1 MNDKKNSVFSGG
13 DVSPKNDNSN
23 GLRYDIKQLTLDEKI
38 SLLTGINEWQT
49 SSANGKLPQ
58 ISVSDGPNGLQMF
71 DENGVRKS
79 ATAMPA
85 LSLVAQTWDKEL
97 AYLDGETIANDAAEK
112 GADILLAPGVNIK
125 RTPLNGRNFEY
136 LSEDPYLAGVLAREF
151 IKGVQS
157 RGIGTSLK
165 HFCGNNREKSRR
177 VQSSEIDERALH
189 EIYYRPFEIALEA
202 KPWTVMCAYNPVNGV
217 YASENKKLLKG
228 VLRDKFGFDGLI
240 VSDWA
245 SVQSSY
251 KALKAT
257 LDLIMPYNENT
268 LENVK
273 TALQKGY
280 ITTEEIDAC
289 VTNVLKLIEKVE
301 DANKQINYTKEQR
314 HENAVRIAKGG
325 IVLLKNEENVLPL
338 KDSGNYLVVGDLSK
352 TPIGGLGSAYVQT
365 DYVQKTVKDL
375 LQEKLPN
382 SKVDYDKGA
391 CACAEWAGANRIKL
405 EYAKR
410 CYTEAY
416 EKDAVIVF
424 VSGDTEGES
433 FDRSHIKLKKEYEEL
448 IENLSRYNKNLIV
461 VVNSASAIDMS
472 DWIDDVKAV
481 VYEGFSGEGANEA
494 LSSILV
500 GETNPSGKLA
510 ESFPLD
516 LDDTFSGDYPGNG
529 LVEWYN
535 DSIFVGYRYYEKAGV
550 DVLFPFGYGLSY
562 SKFKYSN
569 LKIKQTGKCEFTVSY
584 DITNESNVDGAEV
597 SQVYVKDVFS
607 MVVRPEQELKGFEK
621 TFLKAGESKTVS
633 VQLDFRSFAYY
644 STALDRWYVENGVF
658 EINVGASS
666 KDIRLQGAVNV
677 ELDDDEQ
684 QSQAFVYYN
693 N

>member
-1 MNDKKNSVFSGG
+1 MK
-13 DVSPKNDNSN
+13 
-23 GLRYDIKQLTLDEKI
+23 YDIKQLTLDEKI
-38 SLLTGINEWQT
+38 NLLTGINEWQT

-58 ISVSDGPNGLQMF
+58 IFVSDGPNGLQMF
-71 DENGVRKS
+71 DENGNRKS

-85 LSLVAQTWDKEL
+85 LSLLAQTWDKDL
-97 AYLDGETIANDAAEK
+97 AYLDGETIANDAVEK

-136 LSEDPYLAGVLAREF
+136 FSEDPYLSGVLAREF

-177 VQSSEIDERALH
+177 VQSSEIDERALN

-257 LDLIMPYNENT
+257 IDLIMPYNEDT
-268 LENVK
+268 LGNVK
-273 TALQKGY
+273 TALEKGY
-280 ITTEEIDAC
+280 ISMEEIDAC
-289 VTNVLKLIEKVE
+289 VTNLLKLIEKVE
-301 DANKQINYTKEQR
+301 NANKQINYTKKQR
-314 HENAVRIAKGG
+314 HENAVKIAKAG
-325 IVLLKNEENVLPL
+325 ITLLKNEEGILPL
-338 KDSGNYLVVGDLSK
+338 KDGGNYLVVGDLSK
-352 TPIGGLGSAYVQT
+352 KPIGGLGSAYVQT
-365 DYVQKTVKDL
+365 DFVQKTVTEL
-375 LQEKLPN
+375 LQEKLPT
-382 SKVDYDKGA
+382 SQVGYDKGA
-391 CACAEWAGANRIKL
+391 CACADWAGANRVKL

-416 EKDAVIVF
+416 GKDAVIVF

-461 VVNSASAIDMS
+461 VVNSASAIDMK

-481 VYEGFSGEGANEA
+481 VYEGFSGEGTNEA
-494 LSSILV
+494 ISSILV

-510 ESFPLD
+510 ESFPYD
-516 LDDTFSGDYPGNG
+516 LDDTFCGDYAGNG

-535 DSIFVGYRYYEKAGV
+535 DSIFVGYRYYERAGI
-550 DVLFPFGYGLSY
+550 DVMFPFGYGLSY
-562 SKFKYSN
+562 SKFSYSG
-569 LKIKQTGKCEFTVSY
+569 LTIEKTGECEFIVSY
-584 DITNESNVDGAEV
+584 DITNDSSVDGAEV

-621 TFLKAGESKTVS
+621 TFLKAGETKRVS
-633 VQLDFRSFAYY
+633 IKLDFRSFAYY
-644 STALDRWYVENGVF
+644 NTALEKWHVENGVF
-658 EINVGASS
+658 EIGVGASS
-666 KDIRLQGAVNV
+666 KDIRLTGTVNI
-677 ELDDDEQ
+677 ELDENEQ

>member
-1 MNDKKNSVFSGG
+1 MK
-13 DVSPKNDNSN
+13 
-23 GLRYDIKQLTLDEKI
+23 YDIKQLTLDEKI
-38 SLLTGINEWQT
+38 NLLTGINEWQT

-58 ISVSDGPNGLQMF
+58 IFVSDGPNGLQMF
-71 DENGVRKS
+71 DENGNRKS

-85 LSLVAQTWDKEL
+85 LSLLAQTWDKEL
-97 AYLDGETIANDAAEK
+97 AYLDGETIANDAVEK

-136 LSEDPYLAGVLAREF
+136 FSEDPYLSGVLAREF

-177 VQSSEIDERALH
+177 VQSSEIDERALN

-257 LDLIMPYNENT
+257 IDLIMPYNEDT
-268 LENVK
+268 LGNVK
-273 TALQKGY
+273 TALEKGY
-280 ITTEEIDAC
+280 ISMEEIDAC
-289 VTNVLKLIEKVE
+289 VINLLKLIEKVE
-301 DANKQINYTKEQR
+301 NANKQINYTKEQR
-314 HENAVRIAKGG
+314 HENAVKIAKAG
-325 IVLLKNEENVLPL
+325 ITLLKNEEGILPL
-338 KDSGNYLVVGDLSK
+338 KDGGNYLVVGDLSK
-352 TPIGGLGSAYVQT
+352 KPIGGLGSAYVQT
-365 DYVQKTVKDL
+365 DFVQKTVTEL
-375 LQEKLPN
+375 LQEKLPT
-382 SKVDYDKGA
+382 SQVGYDKGA
-391 CACAEWAGANRIKL
+391 CACADWAGANRVKL

-416 EKDAVIVF
+416 GKDAVIVF

-448 IENLSRYNKNLIV
+448 IENLLRYNKNLIV
-461 VVNSASAIDMS
+461 VVNSASAIDMK

-481 VYEGFSGEGANEA
+481 VYEGFSGEGTNEA
-494 LSSILV
+494 ISSILV

-510 ESFPLD
+510 ESFPYD
-516 LDDTFSGDYPGNG
+516 LDDTFCGDYAGNG

-535 DSIFVGYRYYEKAGV
+535 DSIFVGYRYYERAGIEV
-550 DVLFPFGYGLSY
+550 MFPFGYGLSY
-562 SKFKYSN
+562 SEFAYSG
-569 LKIKQTGKCEFTVSY
+569 LTIEQTGECEFVVSY
-584 DITNESNVDGAEV
+584 DITNTSSVDGAEV
-597 SQVYVKDVFS
+597 SQLYVKDVFS

-621 TFLKAGESKTVS
+621 TFLKAGETKRVS
-633 VQLDFRSFAYY
+633 IKLDFRSFAYY
-644 STALDRWYVENGVF
+644 NTALEKWHVENGVF
-658 EINVGASS
+658 EIGVGASS
-666 KDIRLQGAVNV
+666 KDIRLMGTVNI
-677 ELDDDEQ
+677 ELDENEQ

>member
-1 MNDKKNSVFSGG
+1 MKY
-13 DVSPKNDNSN
+13 DVN
-23 GLRYDIKQLTLDEKI
+23 QLTLEEKI
-38 SLLTGINEWQT
+38 ALLTGINEWQT

-58 ISVSDGPNGLQMF
+58 IFVSDGPNGLQMF

-85 LSLVAQTWDKEL
+85 LSLLAQTWDKEL

-136 LSEDPYLAGVLAREF
+136 FSEDPYLSGVLAREF

-165 HFCGNNREKSRR
+165 HFCGNNREKGRR
-177 VQSSEIDERALH
+177 VQSSEIDERALN

-257 LDLIMPYNENT
+257 IDLIMPYNEDT
-268 LENVK
+268 LPNVK
-273 TALQKGY
+273 AALEKGY
-280 ITTEEIDAC
+280 ITMEEIDTC
-289 VTNVLKLIEKVE
+289 VTNVLKLIEKVQN
-301 DANKQINYTKEQR
+301 ANKQINYTKEER
-314 HENAVRIAKGG
+314 HENAVKIAKAG
-325 IVLLKNEENVLPL
+325 ITLLKNEENILPL
-338 KDSGNYLVVGDLSK
+338 KDGGNYLVVGDLSK
-352 TPIGGLGSAYVQT
+352 KPIGGLGSAYVQT
-365 DYVQKTVKDL
+365 DYEQKPIKEL

-382 SKVDYDKGA
+382 AQVGYDKGA
-391 CACAEWAGANRIKL
+391 CACADWAGANRVKL

-410 CYTEAY
+410 CYVEAY
-416 EKDAVIVF
+416 GKDAVVVF

-433 FDRSHIKLKKEYEEL
+433 FDRSHIKLKREYEEL
-448 IENLSRYNKNLIV
+448 IENLLKYNKNLII

-481 VYEGFSGEGANEA
+481 VYEGFSGEGTNEA

-510 ESFPLD
+510 ESFPYD
-516 LDDTFSGDYPGNG
+516 LDDTFTGDYAGDG
-529 LVEWYN
+529 FVEWYN
-535 DSIFVGYRYYEKAGV
+535 DSIFVGYRYYERAGI

-562 SKFKYSN
+562 SKFAYSN
-569 LKIKQTGKCEFTVSY
+569 LKIEQTDKTDFTVSY
-584 DITNESNVDGAEV
+584 DITNTSDVDGAEV

-621 TFLKAGESKTVS
+621 TFLKAGETKTVS
-633 VQLDFRSFAYY
+633 VKLDFRSFAYY
-644 STALDRWYVENGVF
+644 STALDRWHAENGVF
-658 EINVGASS
+658 EIRIGASS
-666 KDIRLQGAVNV
+666 QDIRLVGKVNI
-677 ELDDDEQ
+677 ELEDDEQ

>member
-1 MNDKKNSVFSGG
+1 MK
-13 DVSPKNDNSN
+13 
-23 GLRYDIKQLTLDEKI
+23 YDINKLTLDEKI

-58 ISVSDGPNGLQMF
+58 IFVSDGPNGLQMF
-71 DENGVRKS
+71 DSDGNRKS

-97 AYLDGETIANDAAEK
+97 AYLDGETIANDAVEK

-136 LSEDPYLAGVLAREF
+136 LSEDPYLSGILAREF

-165 HFCGNNREKSRR
+165 HFCANNREKSRR
-177 VQSSEIDERALH
+177 VQSSEIDERALN

-228 VLRDKFGFDGLI
+228 VLRDRFGFDGLI

-257 LDLIMPYNENT
+257 IDLIMPYNENT

-273 TALQKGY
+273 TALDKGF
-280 ITTEEIDAC
+280 ITMEEIDAC
-289 VTNVLKLIEKVE
+289 VTNVLRLIEKVQSTK
-301 DANKQINYTKEQR
+301 KQINYTVEQR
-314 HENAVRIAKGG
+314 HENAVKIAKGG
-325 IVLLKNEENVLPL
+325 ITLLKNEENILPL
-338 KDSGNYLVVGDLSK
+338 KDGGNYLVVGDLSI
-352 TPIGGLGSAYVQT
+352 TPVGGVGSAFVQT
-365 DYVQKTVKDL
+365 DFVQKTVSEL
-375 LQEKLPN
+375 LKEKLPN
-382 SKVDYDKGA
+382 SQIGYDKGA
-391 CACAEWAGANRIKL
+391 CSCAPWAGANRIKL

-416 EKDAVIVF
+416 GKDAVIVF
-424 VSGDTEGES
+424 VSGELEGES
-433 FDRSHIKLKKEYEEL
+433 FDRSHIKIKKEYEEL
-448 IENLSRYNKNLIV
+448 ITNLLRYNKNLIV
-461 VVNSASAIDMS
+461 VVNSASAIDMQ

-481 VYEGFSGEGANEA
+481 VYEGFSGEATNEA
-494 LSSILV
+494 ISSILV

-510 ESFPLD
+510 ESFPYD
-516 LDDTFSGDYPGNG
+516 LDDTFTGDYPGNG

-535 DSIFVGYRYYEKAGV
+535 DSIFVGYRYYEKEGI

-562 SKFKYSN
+562 SKFEYSN
-569 LKIKQTGKCEFTVSY
+569 LRIEQTGECDFNLSY
-584 DITNESNVDGAEV
+584 DITNVSDVDGAEV

-607 MVVRPEQELKGFEK
+607 MVIRPEQELKGFEK
-621 TFLKAGESKTVS
+621 TFIKAGETKTVT
-633 VQLDFRSFAYY
+633 VKLDFRSFAYY
-644 STALDRWYVENGVF
+644 NTALDRWHAENGVF
-658 EINVGASS
+658 EINIGASS
-666 KDIRLQGAVNV
+666 QDIRLTGKINI
-677 ELDDDEQ
+677 ELDENEQ

-693 N
+693 

>member
-1 MNDKKNSVFSGG
+1 MK
-13 DVSPKNDNSN
+13 
-23 GLRYDIKQLTLDEKI
+23 YDINKLTLDEKI

-58 ISVSDGPNGLQMF
+58 IFVSDGPNGLQMF
-71 DENGVRKS
+71 DSDGNRKS

-136 LSEDPYLAGVLAREF
+136 LSEDPYLSGVLAREF

-165 HFCGNNREKSRR
+165 HFCANNREKSRR
-177 VQSSEIDERALH
+177 VQSSEIDERALN

-228 VLRDKFGFDGLI
+228 VLRDRFGFDGLI

-257 LDLIMPYNENT
+257 IDLIMPYNENT

-273 TALQKGY
+273 TALDKGY
-280 ITTEEIDAC
+280 ITMEEIDAC
-289 VTNVLKLIEKVE
+289 VTNVLKLIEKVQSTK
-301 DANKQINYTKEQR
+301 KQINYTVEQR

-325 IVLLKNEENVLPL
+325 ITLLKNEENILPL
-338 KDSGNYLVVGDLSK
+338 KDGGNYLVVGDLSI
-352 TPIGGLGSAYVQT
+352 TPVGGVGSAFVQT
-365 DYVQKTVKDL
+365 DFVQKTVSDL
-375 LQEKLPN
+375 LKEKLPN
-382 SKVDYDKGA
+382 SQIGYDKGA
-391 CACAEWAGANRIKL
+391 CSCAPWAGANRIKL

-416 EKDAVIVF
+416 GKDAVIVF
-424 VSGDTEGES
+424 VSGELEGES
-433 FDRSHIKLKKEYEEL
+433 FDRSHIKIKKEYEEL
-448 IENLSRYNKNLIV
+448 ITNLLRYNKNLIV
-461 VVNSASAIDMS
+461 VVNSASAIDMK

-481 VYEGFSGEGANEA
+481 VYEGFSGEATNEA
-494 LSSILV
+494 ISSILV

-510 ESFPLD
+510 ESFPYD
-516 LDDTFSGDYPGNG
+516 LDDTFTGDYPGNG

-535 DSIFVGYRYYEKAGV
+535 DSIFVGYRYYEKAGI

-562 SKFKYSN
+562 SKFEYSN
-569 LKIKQTGKCEFTVSY
+569 LKIEQTGKCDFDLSY
-584 DITNESNVDGAEV
+584 DITNVSDVDGAEV
-597 SQVYVKDVFS
+597 SQIYVKDVFS
-607 MVVRPEQELKGFEK
+607 MVIRPEQELKGFEK
-621 TFLKAGESKTVS
+621 TFIKAGETKTVT
-633 VQLDFRSFAYY
+633 VKLDFRSFAYY
-644 STALDRWYVENGVF
+644 STALDRWHAENGVF

-666 KDIRLQGAVNV
+666 QDIRLSGKINI
-677 ELDDDEQ
+677 ELDENEQ

-693 N
+693 